1 MNSDHVLQWEMH
13 SAAGDVR
20 FCAARERNGFSLR
33 VEKDGAMALTGVAPD
48 GVTLLRR
55 SHRLRAA
62 LEDLGYVPARL
73 PQLAG
78 APCFGAPASLPP
90 SLIDIFRD

>member
-1 MNSDHVLQWEMH
+1 MH

-20 FCAARERNGFSLR
+20 FCAARERNGFALR
-33 VEKDGAMALTGVAPD
+33 VEKDGAMALTGAAPD

-55 SHRLRAA
+55 SQRLRAA
-62 LEDLGYVPARL
+62 LEDLGYGPSRL
-73 PQLAG
+73 PRVAG
-78 APCFGAPASLPP
+78 GPGCGSSVPLPP